1 MSPSA
6 HRSLPLFHLAWSAL
20 LLASLLCLVAG
31 SAAAQAE
38 PDPLFDDDFFD
49 EEFDA
54 EPAGYPDPL
63 ETSNRGVLAFNR
75 QVDRWVLDPITR
87 AYRFVFP
94 SPVRNA
100 ISRFFLNL
108 GSTRTL
114 ANDLLQLEWKDA
126 GVTTSRLLI
135 NTTIGIAGFFD
146 VAAKMGLERH
156 ESDFGQTLAL
166 AGTPSGPYLML
177 PVLGPSTLRDGSG
190 IAVDGFFQPTFYILG
205 PTELLVFA
213 GSSSLSTRD
222 RHFVELKAL
231 EDSAIDVYAA
241 MRNGFY
247 QDRVGAI
254 WGRREGHRTSM
265 EPSTAGRLAEREG
278 GETPEEPDPL
288 FDDDDL
294 D

>member
-1 MSPSA
+1 
-6 HRSLPLFHLAWSAL
+6 
-20 LLASLLCLVAG
+20 
-31 SAAAQAE
+31 
-38 PDPLFDDDFFD
+38 
-49 EEFDA
+49 
-54 EPAGYPDPL
+54 
-63 ETSNRGVLAFNR
+63 
-75 QVDRWVLDPITR
+75 
-87 AYRFVFP
+87 
-94 SPVRNA
+94 
-100 ISRFFLNL
+100 FFLNL

-190 IAVDGFFQPTFYILG
+190 IAVDGFFQPTFYVLG
-205 PTELLVFA
+205 PTELLVYA
-213 GSSSLSTRD
+213 GSSGLSTRD

-265 EPSTAGRLAEREG
+265 EPSIARELEGRG
-278 GETPEEPDPL
+278 DGETPEDPDPL
-288 FDDDDL
+288 FDDEVD
-294 D
+294 

>member
-1 MSPSA
+1 MSLSA
-6 HRSLPLFHLAWSAL
+6 HRSLPLVRLAGSAL
-20 LLASLLCLVAG
+20 LVAGLLCLVAG

-49 EEFDA
+49 EEFAA

-75 QVDRWVLDPITR
+75 QVDRWILDPITR

-146 VAAKMGLERH
+146 VAAKIGLERH

-205 PTELLVFA
+205 PTELLVYA

-265 EPSTAGRLAEREG
+265 EPSTAGQLEGREG
-278 GETPEEPDPL
+278 GETLEEPDPL
-288 FDDDDL
+288 FDDDVD
-294 D
+294 